1 MEEGLARL
9 ENLCKEGKMD
19 AVFIMI
25 SGHHNSSWISGKRAV
40 QLIEIGNR
48 QQQFLE

>member
-9 ENLCKEGKMD
+9 ENLCKKEKED

-25 SGHHNSSWISGKRAV
+25 PEHRN
-40 QLIEIGNR
+40 
-48 QQQFLE
+48 